1 MMTLVLICPTIF
13 ALSWQR
19 VFAQPGDFFLTA
31 SELRRMKSVNLEE
44 ALKKKE

>member
-19 VFAQPGDFFLTA
+19 VIAQPEVFFLTA
-31 SELRRMKSVNLEE
+31 SDLKRMKSVNLEE